1 MLMTGNDIRC
11 LMRINKVTI
20 RQLATKMD
28 ITLKRIR
35 HVRKHGTETHCITQD
50 WMEAINA

>member
-1 MLMTGNDIRC
+1 MIMTGNDIRY

-20 RQLATKMD
+20 RRLAAKMD

-35 HVRKHGTETHCITQD
+35 YVREHGTENPHITRD
-50 WMEAINA
+50 WVEAIT